1 MTTHGEITP
10 AGQATDEAGA
20 AQRALKAQLFHD
32 GRQEP
37 GKPCPCGGS
46 DGMHGE
52 ACDCEEG
59 AVLVH
64 TMRIADGENVTEWQ
78 DTFRCSYGCIEYM
91 ATVSLPDTPW
101 GMQETVDGPYGPHG
115 QVHVFPGIIHGQE
128 HHGIVQPSPC

>member
-91 ATVSLPDTPW
+91 TTVSLPDTPW
-101 GMQETVDGPYGPHG
+101 GMQETVDGPHG
-115 QVHVFPGIIHGQE
+115 QVRVFPGIIHGQE